1 MKHTD
6 PLQND
11 VWHGGVGVYDDSGG
25 LVVSY
30 LLQQRGWVL
39 AVIEHAHWQR
49 LLGDEEPPEELLQ
62 VQKACWYIKY

>member
-11 VWHGGVGVYDDSGG
+11 VWHGGVGVYYDGG
-25 LVVSY
+25 RLVVSY
-30 LLQQRGWVL
+30 LLQQRGGVL